1 MSAKTHKRCAR
12 CGESK
17 HVATYGVFFTSRSG
31 TGWVSR
37 HCESCLGFSG
47 MEGESETLREELKE
61 REEELLTL
69 KEKVRELRTAI
80 RSIEK
85 GTFTVGGDE

>member
-1 MSAKTHKRCAR
+1 
-12 CGESK
+12 
-17 HVATYGVFFTSRSG
+17 
-31 TGWVSR
+31 
-37 HCESCLGFSG
+37 
-47 MEGESETLREELKE
+47 MEGEGDALREELKE

-69 KEKVRELRTAI
+69 RELVKGLRTAI

>member
-1 MSAKTHKRCAR
+1 
-12 CGESK
+12 
-17 HVATYGVFFTSRSG
+17 
-31 TGWVSR
+31 
-37 HCESCLGFSG
+37 
-47 MEGESETLREELKE
+47 MEGEADTLREELKE

-85 GTFTVGGDE
+85 NTYTAGDDE

>member
-1 MSAKTHKRCAR
+1 
-12 CGESK
+12 
-17 HVATYGVFFTSRSG
+17 
-31 TGWVSR
+31 
-37 HCESCLGFSG
+37 

>member
-1 MSAKTHKRCAR
+1 MSTRTHKRCAR
-12 CGESK
+12 CGENN

-37 HCESCLGFSG
+37 HCQNCLAFSG
-47 MEGESETLREELKE
+47 MEGEGDALREELKE

-69 KEKVRELRTAI
+69 RELVKGLRTAI